1 MWDIWAHLFMFW
13 LLWLKISSHLQRTC
27 YCLFSEC
34 ASLKKPLKVQ
44 KKSLLVDM
52 AVKGGP
58 CPLRKVFVEGEKNL
72 KILKFLFRKL
82 VFVHD
87 KKTYIFAYRSVKPSA
102 SADMSAIR
110 ISRFFFEWLP

>member
-1 MWDIWAHLFMFW
+1 MYVGYLGSPFDVLALMAQNKLPFAKNM
-13 LLWLKISSHLQRTC
+13 LLPFFRMCFI
-27 YCLFSEC
+27 
-34 ASLKKPLKVQ
+34 KKAYKSP

-87 KKTYIFAYRSVKPSA
+87 KKNFH
-102 SADMSAIR
+102 
-110 ISRFFFEWLP
+110 FCL